1 MGYGTALALK
11 ESITDGLA
19 SIDQALL
26 IHLRSNHYP
35 PLPSILV
42 NTCKQ
47 VIAAIEADDYDREIE
62 LPGNITWR
70 GQNQAPARECAQAW
84 HLDAFIDQDQD

>member
-1 MGYGTALALK
+1 MGHQTAISLK

-26 IHLRSNHYP
+26 IHLLSNHYP

-42 NTCKQ
+42 DTCKQ
-47 VIAAIEADDYDREIE
+47 VITAIQDGEFDKLID
-62 LPGNITWR
+62 LPGRITWR
-70 GQNQAPARECAQAW
+70 GQSQAPARECCDAW
-84 HLDAFIDQDQD
+84 HLDAFIDQD